1 MQVEPQLNSITLG
14 CHVELNLLD
23 RAGNKDRV
31 SIEIVSDESADFS
44 HGFLGAS
51 TPLGKVLVGEKA
63 GIIIPY
69 LKDDIFAIEILSV
82 SPSTIKPPENAQEA
96 RENRMKKTINEVEHT
111 SAVVFASSFSGKWGD
126 YDPDSLPDQEEA
138 EDDDLA
144 G

>member
-1 MQVEPQLNSITLG
+1 M
-14 CHVELNLLD
+14 
-23 RAGNKDRV
+23 
-31 SIEIVSDESADFS
+31 
-44 HGFLGAS
+44 
-51 TPLGKVLVGEKA
+51 
-63 GIIIPY
+63 
-69 LKDDIFAIEILSV
+69 